1 MVKHY
6 LLIFIVVF
14 ISTFSILSF
23 IKPKFVMKK
32 QSNSKTEEISTLTI
46 LLVSFAIGLLSTTK
60 FFLLLVIL
68 PGVPPF

>member
-14 ISTFSILSF
+14 ISTFSILSYV
-23 IKPKFVMKK
+23 KPKFVMKTK
-32 QSNSKTEEISTLTI
+32 SDSKTEEVSTLTVAI
-46 LLVSFAIGLLSTTK
+46 ISLAIGILSTTK

-68 PGVPPF
+68 PGIPPF